1 MMGTHATAIG
11 DQQYGTIDNHRA
23 LQQRGIRTHL
33 KIMPGRPPPPD
44 RFPPEAFRYD
54 AATDRFHCPA
64 GQALY
69 PRGYDAQRQH
79 TEYVAR
85 KGVCAACPLCERCT
99 TSQHSRTV
107 HRYREHELV
116 LQARAQATSK
126 EARRDYARRRHL
138 MEGSF
143 ARSVNCH
150 GGKRARWRRLWR
162 QQIQDW
168 LIAACLNVR
177 LLVKALRPGP
187 LAGVGRAVSGLFLR
201 PSPRRSSFP
210 PMIAPLR
217 QLFLAAHP
225 CAPQLN

>member
-187 LAGVGRAVSGLFLR
+187 LAGVGRAASGLFLC